1 MKKITLILLFFIGA
15 TTFVSAQANKGLNF
29 GIGLS
34 SGGLP
39 VYVNYDIPVAANL
52 SVAPSVQTNLDGF
65 NWITPAVKVDYY
77 FDELFGLP
85 DAWDVYAGGN
95 LGFTIWM
102 NNYYNGASHSNGI
115 HIGIEIGGRWWFN
128 DKWGLNLEL
137 SGGTGFGTKFGM
149 SMKM

>member
-1 MKKITLILLFFIGA
+1 MKRFTLVLLLLIGA

-29 GIGLS
+29 GVGLS
-34 SGGLP
+34 TGGLP
-39 VYVNYDIPVAANL
+39 VYLNYDIPVASNL

-85 DAWDVYAGGN
+85 EAWDVYAGGN

-102 NNYYNGASHSNGI
+102 NGLNNETNGI
-115 HIGIEIGGRWWFN
+115 HLGIEIGGRWWFSP
-128 DKWGLNLEL
+128 KWGLNLEF
-137 SGGTGFGTKFGM
+137 SGGTGFGSKFGL